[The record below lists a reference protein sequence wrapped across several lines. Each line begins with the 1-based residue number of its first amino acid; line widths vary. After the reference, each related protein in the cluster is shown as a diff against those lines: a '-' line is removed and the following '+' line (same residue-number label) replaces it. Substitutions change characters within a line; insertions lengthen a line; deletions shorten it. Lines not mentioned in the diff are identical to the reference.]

1 MTGRLGTIVRAAV
14 GRRRV
19 QTAVIVLTATLAVTA
34 SVLAAGL
41 IVASEGPFD
50 HAFDRQHG
58 AHLSAR
64 FDSARISSAQV
75 STTTRA
81 RQVTAAAGPYPLVS
95 VKPIP
100 VDTKGGLPPGIQ
112 LTDLTVVGRQPGGAV
127 DDLTLTAG
135 RWATRPGE
143 IVMSA
148 HNEPFV
154 LGNTLRFPGV
164 PGDPLFTVVGI
175 ARSVGETADAW
186 VPPTTISS
194 LTAAG
199 SRPDY
204 QMLYRF
210 RRASTSAQVSADR
223 ATIAALAPDGSL
235 VGVQSW
241 LKVRLAATRVSATFA
256 PFIVAFGILGL
267 AMSMLVVGIVVGGAV
282 AAGTRR
288 IGILKSLGCTPGQVV
303 RAYLGQALLPGSAGI
318 LLGLVLGNLL
328 AIPVMGDTAEVYG
341 VGRAGID
348 PRVDVLV
355 AAVALLCIGVSA
367 GVPARRAGN
376 LRTVEAIAVGR
387 TPDSGHGRAARRV
400 LGRLPLP
407 RPLTLGLAAPFG
419 RPGRSATM
427 AVAVAIG
434 TIGATFGIG
443 LVLSVDGIQSGINLR
458 SPGDVVVS
466 DLTSPVDADRVDAAI
481 RQQQGTGQWCNSA
494 EAALGVAG
502 LAGSTTVISYQG
514 DSSWASW
521 QMIRGRW
528 FHRPGEVV
536 AASGFLHATGTRIG
550 DSITLVDG
558 SRSATVRVVGEV
570 LDVRQEGMLLVL
582 DRRSIDALRPE
593 LDPLSYRFNVRL
605 KPGVPRDDYLR
616 ALNRDLAPLGV
627 SATRN
632 SDELSDTV
640 VAMDALAGALT
651 VLLLSV
657 AGIGVLNTAVLET
670 RERVHDLGVYQA
682 LGMSPGQTIG
692 MTITSVAGVGLIAG
706 AVGVPLGVALHGV
719 VLPIMGR
726 AAGTD
731 IPAVDTAVYHLPLV
745 LPLLLGGLV
754 IATVGA
760 LLPAGWAI
768 RVRTAVALRTE

>member
-1 MTGRLGTIVRAAV
+1 MTGGLGTIVRAGV

-19 QTAVIVLTATLAVTA
+19 QTVVMCLTATLAVTA

-50 HAFDRQHG
+50 HAFNRKHG

-64 FDSARISSAQV
+64 FDSSQATSTQV
-75 STTTRA
+75 SATARA

-95 VKPIP
+95 VKPAP
-100 VDTKGGLPPGIQ
+100 VDTGGGLPPGIR
-112 LTDLTVVGRQPGGAV
+112 LTDLTVVGRQPGGPV
-127 DDLTLTAG
+127 DDLTLTKG
-135 RWATRPGE
+135 RWATKPGE

-154 LGNTLRFPGV
+154 LGNTMRFPGV
-164 PGDPLFTVVGI
+164 PGDPLFKVVGI
-175 ARSVGETADAW
+175 ARSAGETADAW
-186 VPPTTISS
+186 VPWTTIPS
-194 LTAAG
+194 LTASG
-199 SRPDY
+199 GRPDY

-210 RRASTSAQVSADR
+210 KKASTNAQLDADR
-223 ATIAALAPDGSL
+223 TAVAALAPKKSL

-267 AMSMLVVGIVVGGAV
+267 VMSILVVGIVVGGAV

-288 IGILKSLGCTPGQVV
+288 IGILKSLGFTPGQVV
-303 RAYLGQALLPGSAGI
+303 RAYLGQALIPGGAGT
-318 LLGLVLGNLL
+318 LLGLVLGNLV

-341 VGRAGID
+341 VGRAGIA
-348 PRVDVLV
+348 PWVDVLV
-355 AAVALLCIGVSA
+355 AAVALLTIAA
-367 GVPARRAGN
+367 GAWAPARRAGN

-387 TPDSGHGRAARRV
+387 TPSGDRGRVARRV

-407 RPLTLGLAAPFG
+407 RPLTLGLATPFA

-443 LVLSVDGIQSGINLR
+443 LALSLNGVQSGINLR

-466 DLTSPVDADRVDAAI
+466 DLTSPVNTDKVDAAI
-481 RQQQGTGQWCNSA
+481 SRQPGTRQWFNSA
-494 EAALGVAG
+494 EADLGVAG

-528 FHRPGEVV
+528 FHGAGEVV

-550 DSITLVDG
+550 DGITLING
-558 SRSATVRVVGEV
+558 SRSSTVKIVGEV
-570 LDVRQEGMLLVL
+570 LDVRQEGMLIVL
-582 DRRSIDALRPE
+582 DRTSIAALHPQM
-593 LDPLSYRFNVRL
+593 DPLSYRFNVRL
-605 KPGVPRDDYLR
+605 KPGVNRDDYIQ
-616 ALNRDLAPLGV
+616 AVNRDLEPFGV

-632 SDELSDTV
+632 GNKLSDTV
-640 VAMDALAGALT
+640 VSMDALAGALT

-657 AGIGVLNTAVLET
+657 AGLGVLNTAVLDT
-670 RERVHDLGVYQA
+670 RERVHDLGVLKA
-682 LGMSPGQTIG
+682 LGMSPRQTTAMI
-692 MTITSVAGVGLIAG
+692 ITSVSGVGLIAG
-706 AVGVPLGVALHGV
+706 VVGVPIGVAVHGIV
-719 VLPIMGR
+719 IPIMGR

-731 IPAVDTAVYHLPLV
+731 IPAVDVAVYDLPLV
-745 LPLLLGGLV
+745 IPLLLGGLV
-754 IATVGA
+754 IATAGA
-760 LLPAGWAI
+760 LLPAGWAT
-768 RVRTAVALRTE
+768 RTRTAVALRTE